1 VEIQISAQ
9 DKEVGVV
16 ATVQGPPELSQVVI
30 RRELSKPKHD
40 IEIGDGG
47 FDDTFVVQG
56 PLPFVCALLDAPVRR
71 MLREAN
77 VEHKLTIAGG
87 KLRIYVREEEL
98 SLILGLFRDLGQR
111 FAETGDVPR
120 RLAQNVEKDPEP
132 GVRLRNLLVLVREY
146 PDSPSTAEA
155 LRSALRDARP
165 KVRLQAALESGPE
178 GRGVLLELAEKLE
191 DDEVS
196 ARAVA
201 AFGGSLPLERLQ
213 PVLAGAQK
221 QRRLETALVCL
232 EALGGLGG
240 AAVDTLAQV
249 AEKER
254 FDLAAAAARA
264 LGATGDP
271 AAEPSLLTALERDS
285 PELQMAAAEALGRV
299 GSAAAVL
306 PLQEAAERTG
316 ALRKAA
322 RQAIFEIQAR
332 LEGAAPGQL
341 TLATTGTSEAG
352 QLSLA
357 PEAGQLSIAPDT
369 AGRLS
374 LPPLPPPPSKNAG

>member
-1 VEIQISAQ
+1 
-9 DKEVGVV
+9 VV

-30 RRELSKPKHD
+30 RREWVKRTDD

-47 FDDTFVVQG
+47 FDDAFVVQG
-56 PLPFVCALLDAPVRR
+56 PLAFVCALLDAPVRR
-71 MLREAN
+71 MLREAS
-77 VEHKLTIAGG
+77 VEHKLTVAGG
-87 KLRIYVREEEL
+87 KLRIHVREEQLPIFLE
-98 SLILGLFRDLGQR
+98 LFRDLGQR

-146 PDSPSTAEA
+146 PDSPTMAEA
-155 LRSALRDARP
+155 LRSAIRDPRA
-165 KVRLQAALESGPE
+165 KVRLQAALELGPE
-178 GRGVLLELAEKLE
+178 GRDVLLELAEKLE
-191 DDEVS
+191 EDDVS
-196 ARAVA
+196 AQAVTA
-201 AFGGSLPLERLQ
+201 LGSSLPLERLQ
-213 PVLAGAQK
+213 SVLAGAQK
-221 QRRLETALVCL
+221 QRRLETARACL

-240 AAVDTLAQV
+240 AAVETLAQV
-249 AEKER
+249 AEQER

-271 AAEPSLLTALERDS
+271 AAEPSLLAALERDS
-285 PELQMAAAEALGRV
+285 PELQTAAAEALGRV
-299 GSAAAVL
+299 GYAAAVL

-322 RQAIFEIQAR
+322 REAIAAIQAR

-341 TLATTGTSEAG
+341 TLTTTDAG

-357 PEAGQLSIAPDT
+357 PEAGQLSLASDP

-374 LPPLPPPPSKNAG
+374 LPPEKRADGQ